1 MTLLSVFAG
10 LAFMLS
16 LIGLYGVI
24 SHTVTRRSREIG
36 VRLALGASPR
46 TVLHM
51 VLGEGLR
58 LTGVGLLVGAL
69 AAFALTRILSGL
81 LYGVRPR
88 DPLTFAAALVILG
101 AGSLV
106 ACWLPARRATTVDP
120 LVVLRAE

>member
-1 MTLLSVFAG
+1 
-10 LAFMLS
+10 

-46 TVLHM
+46 TVLQM